1 MSDLPTDEYLIYRI
15 TMDVSIPVYKVD
27 KDGNPEEPA
36 CAMDYIRTDWKHTEA
51 TLLGSQEERL
61 SVSPYKEAS
70 LPDCEICGLV
80 HLDDIECIEGDEF
93 LRDKYEEV
101 E

>member
-1 MSDLPTDEYLIYRI
+1 MENKWYPPKWD
-15 TMDVSIPVYKVD
+15 
-27 KDGNPEEPA
+27 
-36 CAMDYIRTDWKHTEA
+36 
-51 TLLGSQEERL
+51 
-61 SVSPYKEAS
+61 S

-101 E
+101 K

>member
-1 MSDLPTDEYLIYRI
+1 MENKWYPPKWD
-15 TMDVSIPVYKVD
+15 
-27 KDGNPEEPA
+27 
-36 CAMDYIRTDWKHTEA
+36 
-51 TLLGSQEERL
+51 
-61 SVSPYKEAS
+61 S

-93 LRDKYEEV
+93 LRDKYEEA